1 MDHEEGDDMHDEEEN
16 EFKSPDSQGDEAE
29 NFDEQD
35 DIRSTEDLL
44 QKCMADELP
53 TENER
58 QESEMLVNKHHR
70 KSSCGD
76 HLPAQ

>member
-44 QKCMADELP
+44 
-53 TENER
+53 
-58 QESEMLVNKHHR
+58 
-70 KSSCGD
+70 
-76 HLPAQ
+76 